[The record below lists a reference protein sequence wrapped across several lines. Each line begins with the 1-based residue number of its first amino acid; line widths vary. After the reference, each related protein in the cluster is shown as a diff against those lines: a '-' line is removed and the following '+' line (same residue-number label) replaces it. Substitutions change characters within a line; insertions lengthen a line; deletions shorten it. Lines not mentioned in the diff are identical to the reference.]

1 MNYVNDFIKDYI
13 LYYSKE
19 LMPSMEVIFSQDK
32 IATEKEAKD
41 CLQFIELMCD
51 QCIIDVKENKTILDS
66 PASSHHAEKATMVI
80 EDFIEDS
87 GFDYLIDNDLELE

>member
-1 MNYVNDFIKDYI
+1 MKYVNDFIKDYI

-19 LMPSMEVIFSQDK
+19 LKPSIEVIFSQDK
-32 IATEKEAKD
+32 IASEKEARN
-41 CLQFIELMCD
+41 CLQFIELICG
-51 QCIIDVKENKTILDS
+51 QCILDIKENITILGS

-87 GFDYLIDNDLELE
+87 GFGYLIDSDLELE